1 MDSDKGAGPD
11 GIHTHSK
18 LMKMCAKDLTKLLSI
33 IFNNSFLT
41 GSIPKKWKLANV
53 VPIFKKADYSY

>member
-11 GIHTHSK
+11 GIHSK

-33 IFNNSFLT
+33 IFNISFLT
-41 GSIPKKWKLANV
+41 GSIPKKME
-53 VPIFKKADYSY
+53 IG